1 VSAPEIELTIAWQR
15 SVDGDTHLLDGLLAR
30 HREPVRRYHTAHHVR
45 WVLRHIDELALV
57 ERLTHLDDIVAAAF
71 YHDAVYDPRRSDNER
86 VSADLARR
94 DLTTLGWAGA
104 RVDRVG
110 SMIEATAH
118 VDGESP
124 RHDDIDTAALLDAD
138 LAVLG
143 ADAAGYSAYVTG
155 VRHEYAHV
163 DDDAWRVGRGRV
175 LGHFLALPSIYAT
188 AEGRSRW
195 EVAARANLTAELAT
209 LR

>member
-1 VSAPEIELTIAWQR
+1 MSAPEVELTIAWQR
-15 SVDGDTHLLDGLLAR
+15 SVAGDTGLLDGLLAR

-45 WVLRHIDELALV
+45 WVVRHIDELASV
-57 ERLTHLDDIVAAAF
+57 ERVAHLDDIVAAAF

-94 DLTTLGWAGA
+94 DLATLGWSGA
-104 RVDRVG
+104 RLERVA

-118 VDGESP
+118 LDGDAP
-124 RHDDIDTAALLDAD
+124 HPDIDTAVLLDAD

-143 ADAAGYSAYVTG
+143 AEPAAYSAYVTG

-163 DDDAWRVGRGRV
+163 DDDAWRVGRARV
-175 LGHFLALPSIYAT
+175 LDHFLARPSIYAT

-195 EVAARANLTAELAT
+195 EAAALANLTAERAT